1 MSRHT
6 VEPAVLDLDGYFE
19 ALIVPA
25 QQLIGAVR
33 DRDRHQVAAVL
44 AAVRTNTSTPVGVD
58 PVEALAVVLACLV
71 PDLSSPRELLA
82 WHHTTTT
89 TEETV

>member
-1 MSRHT
+1 MSRHA

-33 DRDRHQVAAVL
+33 DRDRHQVVTVL

-71 PDLSSPRELLA
+71 PDLSSPRELL
-82 WHHTTTT
+82 TTTT